1 VLFAVSETCSWL
13 KLLPKLKQSD
23 STTAVGQS
31 MGADGVDFLYSLW
44 RKKIATPDTN
54 STNRP
59 MECLQYLEDK
69 TYSLEAL
76 HKFPSVKNRTASEGK
91 LRCSAHNE
99 RNKTK
104 TIQITSLNRREI

>member
-1 VLFAVSETCSWL
+1 MLFAVSETCSWL
-13 KLLPKLKQSD
+13 KLLPKLEQSD
-23 STTAVGQS
+23 STTAVDQS
-31 MGADGVDFLYSLW
+31 MGTDGVDFFVFPME
-44 RKKIATPDTN
+44 KKIATPDTN
-54 STNRP
+54 STN

-91 LRCSAHNE
+91 LRRSAHNE

-104 TIQITSLNRREI
+104 TIQLTSLNRREI